1 MGTWAILFA
10 ERGPFESQVIDLV
23 RFLVYLGLVL
33 PKRVTYLGERV
44 VSGQTL
50 HQLLVGHCFLDLLV
64 LCLALCSLLV
74 SASVAHDV
82 EDDFDDEAE
91 VEVEAEDT
99 VVVEKV
105 TIK

>member
-1 MGTWAILFA
+1 M
-10 ERGPFESQVIDLV
+10 RGL
-23 RFLVYLGLVL
+23 
-33 PKRVTYLGERV
+33 
-44 VSGQTL
+44 
-50 HQLLVGHCFLDLLV
+50 

-105 TIK
+105 NINYQITLLEFAQSCCFKNWLNYNQNR

>member
-1 MGTWAILFA
+1 M
-10 ERGPFESQVIDLV
+10 RGL
-23 RFLVYLGLVL
+23 
-33 PKRVTYLGERV
+33 
-44 VSGQTL
+44 
-50 HQLLVGHCFLDLLV
+50 

-74 SASVAHDV
+74 SGGRAHDV

-105 TIK
+105 AIK

>member
-1 MGTWAILFA
+1 M
-10 ERGPFESQVIDLV
+10 RG
-23 RFLVYLGLVL
+23 
-33 PKRVTYLGERV
+33 
-44 VSGQTL
+44 
-50 HQLLVGHCFLDLLV
+50 V

-74 SASVAHDV
+74 STGVLAHDV

-105 TIK
+105 AIK

>member
-1 MGTWAILFA
+1 M
-10 ERGPFESQVIDLV
+10 RG
-23 RFLVYLGLVL
+23 
-33 PKRVTYLGERV
+33 
-44 VSGQTL
+44 
-50 HQLLVGHCFLDLLV
+50 V

-74 SASVAHDV
+74 SASVLAHDV

-105 TIK
+105 TINYQKTLLEFAQSCCFTTWLNYNQNR

>member
-1 MGTWAILFA
+1 M
-10 ERGPFESQVIDLV
+10 RGL
-23 RFLVYLGLVL
+23 
-33 PKRVTYLGERV
+33 
-44 VSGQTL
+44 
-50 HQLLVGHCFLDLLV
+50 

-105 TIK
+105 TINYQKTLLEFAQSYCFKNWLNYNRNR